1 VSLYLCLGRFHVSVL
16 GVSVFVSGKVSC
28 ECIGCLCM
36 SGRFDVRVC
45 VLGVSLYV
53 YVEGFT

>member
-1 VSLYLCLGRFHVSVL
+1 MSVL

>member
-1 VSLYLCLGRFHVSVL
+1 MSVL

-28 ECIGCLCM
+28 ERIGYLCM
-36 SGRFDVRVC
+36 SGRFHERVC

-53 YVEGFT
+53 YVEGFM